1 MWLGSAPLHGRA
13 ERLDEHGEHGDGEAE
28 AEELVLHLED
38 SLSVPDPPPRRTH
51 GLLIGIWG
59 RAFTATRF
67 GLDTRS
73 VAASPPLWLPA
84 AAAPCVPA
92 RASALP
98 RAFQDPPA
106 RADHRAVLIGLLFL
120 ACVASVPL
128 AGGRLGQLAS
138 LTFRAPGLLVAAIA
152 GQVLIVSVFPKV
164 GSEALHTTVHIG
176 TYVVAAL
183 FVVANRRIPWV
194 WLVALGGMLNFTAI
208 AANGGVMP
216 AAPNALEKAGFS
228 LDPAGFTN
236 SGAVSHP

>member
-1 MWLGSAPLHGRA
+1 
-13 ERLDEHGEHGDGEAE
+13 
-28 AEELVLHLED
+28 
-38 SLSVPDPPPRRTH
+38 
-51 GLLIGIWG
+51 
-59 RAFTATRF
+59 
-67 GLDTRS
+67 
-73 VAASPPLWLPA
+73 LWLPA

-98 RAFQDPPA
+98 RALKIRPRVPIIS
-106 RADHRAVLIGLLFL
+106 AVLIGLLFL

-138 LTFRAPGLLVAAIA
+138 LTFRAPGLLVAAIG

-216 AAPNALEKAGFS
+216 AAPNALEKAGFT

-236 SGAVSHP
+236 SGAVSHPHLQFLGDVFWVPSSFPISNVFSVGDVLILAGALLAMHCICASRLAVRRFAVPAV

>member
-1 MWLGSAPLHGRA
+1 VVAGRGRTVRSRARERAPAG
-13 ERLDEHGEHGDGEAE
+13 
-28 AEELVLHLED
+28 V
-38 SLSVPDPPPRRTH
+38 
-51 GLLIGIWG
+51 
-59 RAFTATRF
+59 
-67 GLDTRS
+67 
-73 VAASPPLWLPA
+73 
-84 AAAPCVPA
+84 
-92 RASALP
+92 
-98 RAFQDPPA
+98 QDPPA

-236 SGAVSHP
+236 SGAVSHPHLQFLGDVFWVPSSFPISNVFSVGDVLILLGAMLAMHCVCASRLAVRRFAVPAV

>member
-1 MWLGSAPLHGRA
+1 
-13 ERLDEHGEHGDGEAE
+13 
-28 AEELVLHLED
+28 
-38 SLSVPDPPPRRTH
+38 
-51 GLLIGIWG
+51 
-59 RAFTATRF
+59 
-67 GLDTRS
+67 
-73 VAASPPLWLPA
+73 
-84 AAAPCVPA
+84 
-92 RASALP
+92 
-98 RAFQDPPA
+98 
-106 RADHRAVLIGLLFL
+106 VLIGLLFL

-194 WLVALGGMLNFTAI
+194 WLVALGGMLNFAAI

-216 AAPNALEKAGFS
+216 AAPNALEKAGFT

-236 SGAVSHP
+236 SGAVSHPHLQFLGDVFWVPSSFPISNVFSVGDVLILAGALLAMHCICASRLAVRRFAVPAV

>member
-1 MWLGSAPLHGRA
+1 M
-13 ERLDEHGEHGDGEAE
+13 
-28 AEELVLHLED
+28 
-38 SLSVPDPPPRRTH
+38 
-51 GLLIGIWG
+51 
-59 RAFTATRF
+59 
-67 GLDTRS
+67 
-73 VAASPPLWLPA
+73 WLPA
-84 AAAPCVPA
+84 AGRAVRSRARERAPAGV
-92 RASALP
+92 
-98 RAFQDPPA
+98 QDPPA
-106 RADHRAVLIGLLFL
+106 RTDHRAVLIGLLFL
-120 ACVASVPL
+120 ACVVSVPL

-216 AAPNALEKAGFS
+216 AAPNALEKAGFT

-236 SGAVSHP
+236 SGAVSHPHLQFLGDVFWVPSSFPISNVFSVGDVLILLGALLAMHCICASRFAVRRFAVPAV